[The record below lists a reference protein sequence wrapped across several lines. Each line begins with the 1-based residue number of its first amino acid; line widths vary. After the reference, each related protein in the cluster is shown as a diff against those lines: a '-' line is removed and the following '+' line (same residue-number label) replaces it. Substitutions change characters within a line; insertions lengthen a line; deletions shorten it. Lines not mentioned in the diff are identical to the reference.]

1 MLIHGLNR
9 MKITTLLQAGFA
21 AVLVMAALMTGVGV
35 YKLREMMRLSEAL
48 HQQEQRR
55 NQAAV
60 WRGST
65 ELNLNRVMSIAK
77 SGGQA
82 ELSRYL
88 SGQMAQTTE
97 RINALQAGLE
107 AGITDKEQKAQLAAI
122 AAARKRY
129 VDIRSS
135 VMAAIQADAVA
146 GQRQVDQTLAPA
158 AADYLAT
165 VDKLASLIA
174 EDTDAFAAEQARQAH
189 EAAVLML
196 GLTALAVV
204 LGFVIAWRITRSV
217 RAPMVQAGVVAATI
231 AGGDLSQEI
240 RVDRHDEIGVLLREL
255 SRMQEAL
262 RRMVGEVRMGTET
275 INVATREIATGN
287 QDLSARTEA
296 TASNLQETASS
307 LEELTGTVAHTAS
320 SARQANDLVSAARS
334 SASKGGA
341 VVGEVVQVMQ
351 QIETSSRR
359 INDIIGVIDGIAF
372 QTNILALNAAVEAA
386 RAGEQGRGF
395 AVVAGEVRALAQ
407 RSAGAAKEIKTLIGE
422 SVDRVSAGTR
432 LVTDA
437 GEAMGEIVQGVR
449 RVADIVGEIATAAAE
464 QSGGIGQVNVAVQRL
479 DEMTQ
484 QNAALVEE
492 SAAAAGS
499 LQTQAQHLTDLVS
512 QFQVPPSR

>member
-1 MLIHGLNR
+1 
-9 MKITTLLQAGFA
+9 MKITTLLQVGFA
-21 AVLVMAALMTGVGV
+21 AVLAMAALMTGVGV

-60 WRGST
+60 WRGAT
-65 ELNLNRVMSIAK
+65 ELNLNRVMAIAK

-82 ELSRYL
+82 TLSEYL
-88 SGQMAQTTE
+88 SGQMGKTTE
-97 RINALQAGLE
+97 RINQLQSELD
-107 AGITDKEQKAQLAAI
+107 AGITDKEQKAQLGEI
-122 AAARKRY
+122 AEARKRY
-129 VDIRSS
+129 VDIRKS
-135 VMAAIQADAVA
+135 VMAAIQADPTT

-158 AADYLAT
+158 AAAYLAA
-165 VDKLASLIA
+165 VDKLALLIA
-174 EDTDAFAAEQARQAH
+174 EDTDAFAVQQAAQAR
-189 EAAVLML
+189 EASVLMMT
-196 GLTALAVV
+196 LTGLAVALGV
-204 LGFVIAWRITRSV
+204 LIAWRITHSV
-217 RAPMVQAGVVAATI
+217 RAPMVQAGAVAATI
-231 AGGDLSQEI
+231 ASGDLSQDI
-240 RVDRHDEIGVLLREL
+240 HVDRHDEIGALLREL
-255 SRMQEAL
+255 SRMQDAL
-262 RRMVGEVRMGTET
+262 RRMVSQVREGTET
-275 INVATREIATGN
+275 INVATQEIATGN
-287 QDLSARTEA
+287 QDLSSRTEA

-307 LEELTGTVAHTAS
+307 LEQLTGTVAHTAS

-341 VVGEVVQVMQ
+341 VVSEVVAVMQ
-351 QIETSSRR
+351 QIETSSRK

-395 AVVAGEVRALAQ
+395 AVVASEVRALAQ
-407 RSAGAAKEIKTLIGE
+407 RSASAAKEIKALIGE
-422 SVDRVSAGTR
+422 SVDRVASGTR

-449 RVADIVGEIATAAAE
+449 HVAEIVGEIATAAAE

-499 LQTQAQHLTDLVS
+499 LQSQAQQLNALVS
-512 QFQVPPSR
+512 AFRLVGR

>member
-1 MLIHGLNR
+1 MLIQKLNR
-9 MKITTLLQAGFA
+9 MKITTLLQIGFA
-21 AVLVMAALMTGVGV
+21 AVLAMAALMTGVGV

-55 NQAAV
+55 TQSFQ

-77 SGGQA
+77 SGGQQQ
-82 ELSRYL
+82 LIDYL
-88 SGQMAQTTE
+88 GDQMGKTTE
-97 RINALQAGLE
+97 RINELQARLE
-107 AGITDKEQKAQLAAI
+107 SDIDDKEQKAQMAVI
-122 AAARKRY
+122 ADARKRY
-129 VDIRSS
+129 VDIRKS
-135 VMAAIQADAVA
+135 VMEAIKADPAA
-146 GQRQVDQTLAPA
+146 GQQQVDKTLAPA
-158 AADYLAT
+158 AAEYLAA
-165 VDKLASLIA
+165 VEKLTTLIA
-174 EDTDAFAAEQARQAH
+174 EDTDAFAAEQARQAR
-189 EAAVLML
+189 EAASLMIVLT
-196 GLTALAVV
+196 GLAVV
-204 LGFVIAWRITRSV
+204 LGVVIAWRITHSV
-217 RAPMVQAGVVAATI
+217 RAPMVHAGAVAATI
-231 AGGDLSQEI
+231 ASGDLSQDIHVE
-240 RVDRHDEIGVLLREL
+240 RSDEIGVLLREL
-255 SRMQEAL
+255 SRMQDSL
-262 RRMVGEVRMGTET
+262 RRMVSQVREGTET

-287 QDLSARTEA
+287 QDLSARTES

-320 SARQANDLVSAARS
+320 SAQQANALVSEARN

-351 QIETSSRR
+351 QIETSSRK
-359 INDIIGVIDGIAF
+359 ISDIIGVIDGIAF

-407 RSAGAAKEIKTLIGE
+407 RSATAAKEIKQLIGE
-422 SVDRVSAGTR
+422 SVDRVASGTR

-437 GEAMGEIVQGVR
+437 GETMGEIVQGVR
-449 RVADIVGEIATAAAE
+449 RVAEIVNEIATAASE

-499 LQTQAQHLTDLVS
+499 LQNQAQQLNELVS
-512 QFQVPPSR
+512 AFRLSPR